1 MPTVPPRR
9 PTVKSPLSGVYVD
22 PERTTVVDAM
32 DRWLGTRHAV
42 QTLFTPWR
50 RDAID
55 HLFESLLPRIWDA
68 GRVPLLTWEP
78 YLAAETESDIARR
91 IAAGDFDAYL
101 DDWAGRLTDWLAG
114 PDGKWGTADDRR
126 LYLRLAHEM
135 NGDWYPW
142 SPTVGES
149 TPDDYVEMWRHVHDA
164 LASEI
169 DADHCQWI
177 WCVNHADVGEHTAE
191 ACYPGEEYVDWVG
204 VDGFNWGQSREWSD
218 WRAPA
223 AVFDDMLTRLGRFD
237 KPLCVPEVG
246 CSSLTADGHDPARK
260 ADWLR
265 AAIDYFDGYV
275 QLYSWFN
282 EDKETDWAVFD
293 GKNGTDTIDGY
304 ACYPAYREALA
315 DHEPTAPPIDDAT
328 FRGV

>member
-1 MPTVPPRR
+1 MR
-9 PTVKSPLSGVYVD
+9 PPLSGVYVD

-32 DRWLGTRHAV
+32 DRWLDAPNTV

-50 RDAID
+50 RDAMD
-55 HLFESLLPRIWDA
+55 HLFEGLLPRIWNA

-191 ACYPGEEYVDWVG
+191 AC
-204 VDGFNWGQSREWSD
+204 
-218 WRAPA
+218 
-223 AVFDDMLTRLGRFD
+223 
-237 KPLCVPEVG
+237 
-246 CSSLTADGHDPARK
+246 
-260 ADWLR
+260 
-265 AAIDYFDGYV
+265 
-275 QLYSWFN
+275 
-282 EDKETDWAVFD
+282 
-293 GKNGTDTIDGY
+293 
-304 ACYPAYREALA
+304 
-315 DHEPTAPPIDDAT
+315 
-328 FRGV
+328 